1 VEHFAMHDRADA
13 IATPRRADVQVV
25 PVHRFDDLFNEP
37 QVIAND
43 FPIELRH
50 SQWGQITQS
59 GILAKFSATPGK
71 VDRVAP
77 MLGQQN
83 AEILAAIGYSAER
96 TEQLR
101 SRGVLRHI

>member
-1 VEHFAMHDRADA
+1 MHDRADA

-43 FPIELRH
+43 FLIELRH

-59 GILAKFSATPGK
+59 GILAKFFTTPGK

-77 MLGQQN
+77 MLDQQN